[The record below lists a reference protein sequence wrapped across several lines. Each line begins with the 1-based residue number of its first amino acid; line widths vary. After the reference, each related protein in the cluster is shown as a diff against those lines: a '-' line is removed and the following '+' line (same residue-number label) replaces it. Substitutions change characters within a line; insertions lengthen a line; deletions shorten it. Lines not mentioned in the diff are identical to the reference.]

1 MRIRGTRR
9 DFTNVSDRTFVL
21 HRLVARGYFT
31 LPFFPFD
38 STVYRRP
45 TILIAALISR
55 NGWAVSITGN
65 AISVVINSFSKLIV
79 IIDRFGGIIGS
90 NGINTDLVPFA
101 TSNLAK
107 FELRRKDRKPLRW
120 NGILDLFYLKVAN
133 LVSFR
138 LLVRRGADGIRR
150 E

>member
-1 MRIRGTRR
+1 MFRIERSYYIGSWPVAILRFLSSHSILR
-9 DFTNVSDRTFVL
+9 FIVGRT
-21 HRLVARGYFT
+21 
-31 LPFFPFD
+31 
-38 STVYRRP
+38 

-79 IIDRFGGIIGS
+79 IIDRFGGS